1 MKTKAKV
8 NTRLAMSLL
17 CLALCPL
24 AQAQTQTQA
33 QTGSKE
39 ALYAAS
45 LAATCANC
53 HGTNGKA
60 VEGSSITSLAGL
72 DKSYI
77 AGQMRAFKTG
87 TRPATLMHQ
96 ISKGYSEA
104 QIESMASYFSAQKK

>member
-1 MKTKAKV
+1 MRTKAKV

-24 AQAQTQTQA
+24 ALA

-45 LAATCANC
+45 LAASCANC
-53 HGTNGKA
+53 HGTNGKV
-60 VEGSSITSLAGL
+60 VEGSSVTSLAGL
-72 DKSYI
+72 DKSYF
-77 AGQMRAFKTG
+77 AGQMRSFKTG
-87 TRPATLMHQ
+87 TRPATVMHQ

>member
-1 MKTKAKV
+1 MRTKAKV

-24 AQAQTQTQA
+24 AQAQTS
-33 QTGSKE
+33 SKE
-39 ALYAAS
+39 SLYAAS

-72 DKSYI
+72 DKSYL

-87 TRPATLMHQ
+87 TRPATVMHQ